1 MRFWLPVVAVVVSAL
16 FASTARAQWEPSGTI
31 TGLLAIEPTAD
42 ERRLGGDLVVDLF
55 ERVGPASF
63 GLAIGIGASTSD
75 NEDVNRVFAPMGLSV
90 GIGIAPRPVGFHV
103 FLRGGLWAGATNE
116 GLRAGGWAAF
126 GARLEIRLDDAIALG
141 VTFETWR
148 LSGEL
153 SRWMVLPGLS
163 LVWRPV
169 EDSSAADPADPE
181 GPPTP
186 VESDVSV
193 ESEAP
198 ASPSGELG

>member
-1 MRFWLPVVAVVVSAL
+1 MRTWLPIAVVVSAL
-16 FASTARAQWEPSGTI
+16 FAPTARAQWEPSGAI

-90 GIGIAPRPVGFHV
+90 GIGVAPRPVGFHV

-126 GARLEIRLDDAIALG
+126 GARFEVRLDDAIALG

-153 SRWMVLPGLS
+153 SRWMVLPCLS

>member
-16 FASTARAQWEPSGTI
+16 FAPTARAKWEPSGTI
-31 TGLLAIEPTAD
+31 TGLLAIEPAAD

-90 GIGIAPRPVGFHV
+90 GIGVAPRPVGFHV
-103 FLRGGLWAGATNE
+103 FVRGGLWAGATNE

-126 GARLEIRLDDAIALG
+126 GARFEVRLDDAIALG